1 MGFDSLM
8 ALYSVLLGLAL
19 GSFMNVCIYRIPL
32 GKSIISPPSGCP
44 ACGERIRFY
53 DNIPLLSYL
62 VLLGRCRHCR
72 RPISWRYPLVETLT
86 GLLSLAL
93 FIRYGLSYQYFLFL
107 LFSATLVTISFIDL
121 DHQII
126 PNVLSR
132 PGIVIGWV
140 VSAVSF
146 IAVHKV
152 IIPDFFSGPWAVKQN
167 TGCFVLGNISWF
179 DSLVGIIAGYG
190 SLFLIEVV
198 FKYLTGKEGMGRGDA
213 KLLAMI
219 GAWVG
224 WRPLLPIVMIASL
237 TGAVI
242 GLLAGKGFG
251 VRIPSGPFLSIGA
264 IIYLFFGPQLI
275 IWYYGLLVIA
285 Q

>member
-1 MGFDSLM
+1 MGVDSFM

-32 GKSIISPPSGCP
+32 GKSIISPPSNCP
-44 ACGERIRFY
+44 KCSERIRFY

-62 VLLGRCRHCR
+62 ILLGRCRYCR
-72 RPISWRYPLVETLT
+72 HPISCRYPLVEVLT

-93 FIRYGLSYQYFLFL
+93 FTRYGLSYQYFLFL
-107 LFSATLVTISFIDL
+107 LFLATLVTISFIDL

-126 PNVLSR
+126 PNILSR
-132 PGIVIGWV
+132 SGIVIGWA
-140 VSAVSF
+140 VSAISF
-146 IAVHKV
+146 IALHKI
-152 IIPDFFSGPWAVKQN
+152 IIPDFFSEPGVIRQS
-167 TGCFVLGNISWF
+167 TGHFVLGDISWF
-179 DSLVGIIAGYG
+179 DSLIGIIAGYG

-219 GAWVG
+219 GAWMG
-224 WRPLLPIVMIASL
+224 WRPLLPVVMIASL

-251 VRIPSGPFLSIGA
+251 VRIPFGPFLSIGA
-264 IIYLFFGPQLI
+264 IIYLFFGPQLT
-275 IWYYGLLVIA
+275 IWYYGLLGF
-285 Q
+285 

>member
-1 MGFDSLM
+1 MGFDSLV

-32 GKSIISPPSGCP
+32 GKSIISPPSNCP
-44 ACGERIRFY
+44 NCSERIRFY

-62 VLLGRCRHCR
+62 ILLGRCRYCR
-72 RPISWRYPLVETLT
+72 NPISWRYPLVEVLT

-93 FIRYGLSYQYFLFL
+93 FSRYGLSYQYFIFL
-107 LFSATLVTISFIDL
+107 LFLATLVTISFIDL

-126 PNVLSR
+126 PNILSR
-132 PGIVIGWV
+132 SGIVIGWAC
-140 VSAVSF
+140 SAISF
-146 IAVHKV
+146 IAMHKI
-152 IIPDFFSGPWAVKQN
+152 IIPDFLSGPGVIKQN
-167 TGCFVLGNISWF
+167 TGYFVLGDISWF
-179 DSLVGIIAGYG
+179 DSLIGIIAGYG

-219 GAWVG
+219 GAWMG

-251 VRIPSGPFLSIGA
+251 VRIPFGPFLSIGA
-264 IIYLFFGPQLI
+264 IIYLFFGPQLVS
-275 IWYYGLLVIA
+275 WYSSLLVF
-285 Q
+285 